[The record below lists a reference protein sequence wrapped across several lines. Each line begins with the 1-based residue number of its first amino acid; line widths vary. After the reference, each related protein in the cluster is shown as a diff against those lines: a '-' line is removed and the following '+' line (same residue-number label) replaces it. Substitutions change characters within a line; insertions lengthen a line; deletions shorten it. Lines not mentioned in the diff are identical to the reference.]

1 MAFNSFGFLFL
12 FFPIFFILYR
22 LLPRKYCALALC
34 VGGLAFYAL
43 GVRGAPRQIL
53 LLAGITAFCL

>member
-22 LLPRKYCALALC
+22 LLPRKYCTLALC
-34 VGGLAFYAL
+34 VGGLAFTPSACTAR
-43 GVRGAPRQIL
+43 RGSSC
-53 LLAGITAFCL
+53 CLPA